1 MYQLLITGHMQID
14 CTVGSGNVTNTYELV
29 EYVTTVS
36 GCTDSTATNYDP
48 TATVDDG
55 SCQYPPV
62 VCAEDA
68 PTNLS
73 DECYPKQSNN

>member
-1 MYQLLITGHMQID
+1 MIVLPNNPIELIWNAT
-14 CTVGSGNVTNTYELV
+14 CL
-29 EYVTTVS
+29 
-36 GCTDSTATNYDP
+36 GCTDPLATNYDP

-73 DECYPKQSNN
+73 ATNVIQNRATINWII